1 MKTQLPKFEG
11 SGVPKAARLKL
22 TGNSDERVGALALG
36 EEVYL
41 IIRGVVSNVDHG
53 SVGNVFARTHKVKA
67 SSVVFIDR
75 EQGERMLDEAA
86 MLADERFGIRNLF
99 AEGPSGDGGDDE

>member
-11 SGVPKAARLKL
+11 SGVPKAARLRL
-22 TGNSDERVGALALG
+22 TGKSDERVGALGLG

-41 IIRGVVSNVDHG
+41 IISGVVSNVDHG

-67 SSVVFIDR
+67 SAVVFLER
-75 EQGERMLDEAA
+75 EQGQRMLEEAA
-86 MLADERFGIRNLF
+86 MLADERFGIQNLF
-99 AEGPSGDGGDDE
+99 ADRDGEGDES